1 MDYTSATYIYHYNVN
16 IYWVLRLEK
25 IFPQNPKTHKVFMN
39 MTLQKVSLPDAI
51 DMLTSN
57 LANCIYIVSIF
68 IISKPIGSYM
78 SVVSICI
85 AIIVIFS

>member
-1 MDYTSATYIYHYNVN
+1 
-16 IYWVLRLEK
+16 
-25 IFPQNPKTHKVFMN
+25 

-68 IISKPIGSYM
+68 IVSKSIGSYM
-78 SVVSICI
+78 SIVSICI
-85 AIIVIFS
+85 AIIVFLIIHCSITCSLLLLTFPYKSSKI

>member
-1 MDYTSATYIYHYNVN
+1 
-16 IYWVLRLEK
+16 
-25 IFPQNPKTHKVFMN
+25 

-68 IISKPIGSYM
+68 IVSMSIGISM
-78 SVVSICI
+78 SIVSICI
-85 AIIVIFS
+85 AIIVFFHNTL